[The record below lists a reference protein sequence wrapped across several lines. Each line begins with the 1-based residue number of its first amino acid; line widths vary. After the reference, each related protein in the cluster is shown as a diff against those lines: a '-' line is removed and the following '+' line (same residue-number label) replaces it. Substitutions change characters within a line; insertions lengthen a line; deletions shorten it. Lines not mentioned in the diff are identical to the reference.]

1 MRLPPILLLVTLCF
15 YSCKSN
21 RVDSLQDVLT
31 AISPA
36 EQETTI
42 DPSTENIVEGKKGTR
57 VFIPANAFQFKD
69 GSRPSAKIEVRLKEF
84 YSVSE
89 FMSNN
94 LSTLSDSFLLE
105 TGGMLFISATV
116 DGKELEIDKQKSC
129 VIAFPG
135 KKSGK
140 EMNIFYGDT
149 AGGKNINWQPG
160 PWQREGGFDD
170 LLMDSSL
177 YDREIT
183 ICGYTSDING
193 QPVQWGI
200 NHPDSSAF
208 EYIRKNFKPSDTALA
223 NYLCRSGKHAGI
235 YIDVDKNGKIINID
249 FNSID
254 PGHDPTPQPLR
265 KAITDFLK
273 TLPLLKPTKDRRQ
286 GDYLWLDLCCHSNFN
301 REKYNE
307 RFKNKYSQYRDK
319 AIEKIDPSDLNYY
332 VLSTSRLGWINCD
345 HFLDDSTEKTDF
357 IVKLP
362 EIKEAQVMIVFENIR
377 SIMQGKLVNGEFRF
391 PNVPVSSKVTV
402 IGISY
407 RDGKPLLSKMAA
419 SINKQ
424 AFTLSEFREFS
435 LEELEQ
441 ELNN

>member
-1 MRLPPILLLVTLCF
+1 MRLLPILLLVTLCF

-69 GSRPSAKIEVRLKEF
+69 GTRPTGKIEIQLKEF

-105 TGGMLFISATV
+105 TGGMLFISATA
-116 DGKELEIDKQKSC
+116 DGKELEMDKQKSC

-135 KKSGK
+135 KKTGT

-149 AGGKNINWQPG
+149 AAGKNINWQPG
-160 PWQREGGFDD
+160 PWAREGGMDD

-183 ICGYTSDING
+183 ICGYTSSINNDRIE
-193 QPVQWGI
+193 WRI
-200 NHPDSSAF
+200 NHPDSTAF
-208 EYIRKNFKPSDTALA
+208 EYVRKNFKLFDTAII
-223 NYLCRSGKHAGI
+223 NYLCLRNGRAPMYLDINK
-235 YIDVDKNGKIINID
+235 DGKITDIN
-249 FNSID
+249 FG
-254 PGHDPTPQPLR
+254 PGPHSTDSTPGSLR
-265 KAITDFLK
+265 KPIRDFFK
-273 TLPLLKPTKDRRQ
+273 TFPTFKMTPYRNQ
-286 GDYLWLDLCCHSNFN
+286 GYLWLDLCCHSEFN

-362 EIKEAQVMIVFENIR
+362 ETKEAQIMIVFENIR
-377 SIMQGKLVNGEFRF
+377 SIMQGDLVNGEFRF
-391 PNVPVSSKVTV
+391 PNVPVSSKVKV

-407 RDGKPLLSKMAA
+407 RDGKPLLSKMATT
-419 SINKQ
+419 INKQ

-435 LEELEQ
+435 LEELEK